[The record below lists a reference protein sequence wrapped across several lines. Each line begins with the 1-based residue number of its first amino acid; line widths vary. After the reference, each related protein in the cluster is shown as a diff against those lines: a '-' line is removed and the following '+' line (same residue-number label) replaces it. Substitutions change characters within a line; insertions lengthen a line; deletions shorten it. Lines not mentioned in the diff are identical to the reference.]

1 MHMEERSPDYGIFQE
16 IVDAV
21 FKSSIRASKH
31 TRLLQAEIRDPSQ
44 DVLDVI
50 NGLPSGN
57 YLRPTLVDQLNSA
70 IAARGW
76 GSYLGTVE

>member
-1 MHMEERSPDYGIFQE
+1 MHMEEQSPDFGIFQE

-21 FKSSIRASKH
+21 FKNNIRVTKH
-31 TRLLQAEIRDPSQ
+31 TVILQTEIRDPSQ
-44 DVLDVI
+44 DVLDVV
-50 NGLPSGN
+50 NGLPSGS
-57 YLRPTLVDQLNSA
+57 YIRPTLVDQLNSA